1 MSNNSAV
8 ITVAVELA
16 SIWELPTGVVGF
28 LNRGV
33 GVKDVEPEL
42 VGLFDTKNKQ

>member
-16 SIWELPTGVVGF
+16 SIWELFRGVVGF

-33 GVKDVEPEL
+33 GVEDDELEL
-42 VGLFDTKNKQ
+42 VGLFDSKNKT